1 MENHGLADPALT
13 TALALLVGLSA
24 QVIAHH
30 LRLPGIILLLAAG
43 ALMGPDG
50 LGLIVPESVRD
61 ALPHFIGFAVAVILF
76 EGGLNLKA
84 SRLRHSSGTIQRLI
98 TLGAGVTLIGA
109 AVSAHFV
116 LGWDW
121 RLALLF
127 GTLAVVTGPTVVAPL
142 VRRIRLNKR
151 LATILEGE
159 GVLIDPVGAILA
171 VVTLDIVLRP
181 SLSSAFSGFIGI
193 GVSLGTG
200 ALSGLVGGWSIAA
213 MLRMRGSIPEQ
224 IENVF
229 VLSAV
234 LVLYQLSN
242 VLQPESGLAAVTA
255 AGIVV
260 GNSRTPAHRQLAE
273 FKEQLTLLFI
283 GMLFVLLSADV
294 RFDELF
300 VLGTPGL
307 LVVAILMLLVRPLG
321 VILCTSGSGLSVR
334 ERLFLMWMAPRG
346 IVAAAV
352 ASYFALRMQEA
363 GVEGGLEVRAMVF
376 LVIIVTVTL
385 NGLTGGLI
393 AHLLGVR
400 LPRGQGWLILG
411 AQPLGLVLGRALRD
425 AGVSVCFLDSSAD
438 ATRTAQDDGFKV
450 VFGNAIEEKTLQR
463 AAPEQFHGCIAATVN
478 EEMNLIFARKVIEE
492 YHVGQCYVATNNRE
506 GHITTEM
513 VRRAEAKVLF
523 GGERDL
529 RRWETALARREAAMS
544 VWAYR
549 RRRATRA
556 DVAGL
561 PGADAT
567 GVLLALVR
575 IGRWGRA
582 RPIGDDTR
590 IRRKDRVIFVIM
602 ESKRDIAHAWLQEHG
617 WECVDEP
624 AVTARG
630 EQVESPAE
638 AG

>member
-1 MENHGLADPALT
+1 
-13 TALALLVGLSA
+13 
-24 QVIAHH
+24 
-30 LRLPGIILLLAAG
+30 
-43 ALMGPDG
+43 
-50 LGLIVPESVRD
+50 
-61 ALPHFIGFAVAVILF
+61 
-76 EGGLNLKA
+76 
-84 SRLRHSSGTIQRLI
+84 
-98 TLGAGVTLIGA
+98 
-109 AVSAHFV
+109 
-116 LGWDW
+116 
-121 RLALLF
+121 
-127 GTLAVVTGPTVVAPL
+127 
-142 VRRIRLNKR
+142 
-151 LATILEGE
+151 
-159 GVLIDPVGAILA
+159 
-171 VVTLDIVLRP
+171 
-181 SLSSAFSGFIGI
+181 
-193 GVSLGTG
+193 
-200 ALSGLVGGWSIAA
+200 
-213 MLRMRGSIPEQ
+213 
-224 IENVF
+224 
-229 VLSAV
+229 
-234 LVLYQLSN
+234 
-242 VLQPESGLAAVTA
+242 
-255 AGIVV
+255 
-260 GNSRTPAHRQLAE
+260 
-273 FKEQLTLLFI
+273 
-283 GMLFVLLSADV
+283 
-294 RFDELF
+294 
-300 VLGTPGL
+300 
-307 LVVAILMLLVRPLG
+307 
-321 VILCTSGSGLSVR
+321 
-334 ERLFLMWMAPRG
+334 
-346 IVAAAV
+346 
-352 ASYFALRMQEA
+352 
-363 GVEGGLEVRAMVF
+363 MVF